1 MDAATTAIAAR
12 GLGLRTS
19 AGWVY
24 RGVDLEV
31 PAGSLAVVTGPAR
44 SGKTALL
51 LTVAARMKAGEGGLS
66 VAGIDAL
73 RDPSRARRLTG
84 LASSAASTTSTRR
97 SPSPT
102 RS

>member
-1 MDAATTAIAAR
+1 MDAATAVHHAAR

-24 RGVDLEV
+24 RGIDLEV

-51 LTVAARMKAGEGGLS
+51 LTVAACA
-66 VAGIDAL
+66 
-73 RDPSRARRLTG
+73 
-84 LASSAASTTSTRR
+84 
-97 SPSPT
+97 
-102 RS
+102 